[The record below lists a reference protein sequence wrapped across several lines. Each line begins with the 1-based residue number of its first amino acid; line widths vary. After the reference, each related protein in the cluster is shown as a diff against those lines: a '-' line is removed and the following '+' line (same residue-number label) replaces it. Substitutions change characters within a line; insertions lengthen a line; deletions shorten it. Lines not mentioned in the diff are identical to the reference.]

1 MADPDSL
8 IARAYETIVGW
19 LARGHE
25 TRTQPLAQ
33 FVRDPRTPVVY
44 DANFIADVR
53 ARTPD
58 EIESVLAAADSM
70 YRELAHRHF
79 LWDPEMPI
87 EFEARLQLDGY
98 AGDDELILVLEGP
111 LANRG
116 PRLELRPV
124 ESDADWRVMYELCRL
139 DHEEEAEKGFH
150 RAWEAEVTQ
159 QLVASKRVKA
169 PDVRYYLARAD
180 GVDCA
185 FFSAWP
191 GENGVG
197 QIEDLFTRAEFRGP
211 DRGLRRRRA
220 RARRGSDPDRRAHE
234 RHAQTHVRRARLP
247 TALHQAVVRQNHVLA
262 GAGPRTAAGPGTT
275 RRSAP
280 PRAPLAD

>member
-8 IARAYETIVGW
+8 VARAYETIAGW

-44 DANFIADVR
+44 DANFVADVR

-70 YRELAHRHF
+70 YRELGHRHF

-98 AGDDELILVLEGP
+98 QGNDDLILVLEGP
-111 LANRG
+111 LASRG
-116 PRLELRPV
+116 PQVELRPV
-124 ESDADWRVMYELCRL
+124 ESDADWRAIYELCRL

-150 RAWEAEVTQ
+150 RAWEKEVTE

-169 PDVRYYLARAD
+169 PDVRYYLARAERI
-180 GVDCA
+180 DCA

-197 QIEDLFTRAEFRGP
+197 QVEDLFTRAEFRG
-211 DRGLRRRRA
+211 RGIGTALIAACVDDA
-220 RARRGSDPDRRAHE
+220 RAR
-234 RHAQTHVRRARLP
+234 
-247 TALHQAVVRQNHVLA
+247 
-262 GAGPRTAAGPGTT
+262 GAGPILIGARPNDTPKHMYAALGFRPLCIQ
-275 RRSAP
+275 RSYTKTG
-280 PRAPLAD
+280 LATHT

>member
-1 MADPDSL
+1 MADPENL
-8 IARAYETIVGW
+8 VARAYETIVGW

-33 FVRDPRTPVVY
+33 FVRDPRMPVVY
-44 DANFIADVR
+44 DANFMADVR

-70 YRELAHRHF
+70 FRELGHRQF

-87 EFEARLQLDGY
+87 EFEARLHLDGY
-98 AGDDELILVLEGP
+98 ETTTELILVLEGP
-111 LANRG
+111 LASSG
-116 PRLELRPV
+116 PKVELRPAA
-124 ESDADWRVMYELCRL
+124 SDADWRVIYELCRL
-139 DHEEEAEKGFH
+139 DHNEEVEKGFH
-150 RAWEAEVTQ
+150 RAWEPEVSEQ
-159 QLVASKRVKA
+159 IVAAKRVKA

-197 QIEDLFTRAEFRGP
+197 QVEDLFTRADFRG
-211 DRGLRRRRA
+211 RGIGTALLSACVDDA
-220 RARRGSDPDRRAHE
+220 RAR
-234 RHAQTHVRRARLP
+234 
-247 TALHQAVVRQNHVLA
+247 
-262 GAGPRTAAGPGTT
+262 GAGPVLIGARPTDTPKHMYAALGF
-275 RRSAP
+275 R
-280 PRAPLAD
+280 PLCVQRNYVKTGLLTES